1 MNEPGDVFDYVVVG
15 AGTAGC
21 VLAARLSE
29 DRNTRVALIEAGP
42 KDTNPFIHIPATV
55 GAAIGTRNINWRFM
69 TVPQQHLSERSIPIP
84 RGHVIGGSG
93 SINGMV
99 YLRGHPTDFDDWAAA
114 GNPGWSYREVL
125 PYFLRS
131 ENNDAYPDSPY
142 HGHGGPMNVTYVKR
156 PNPMTPAFLDAMQG
170 LGFKRTDDFNG
181 PTTEGYGPRQGT
193 ILKGRRVST
202 ATAYLR
208 AAGARS
214 NLSILTNT
222 RAMGIVIENRRAAG
236 VTVLG
241 PGDLGSGGPGSG
253 GPGVGGARQL
263 TARRE
268 VILAAGAIQSPQ
280 LLMLSGIGDQEQ
292 LRAVGVDVKHHLPG
306 VGANYHDHL
315 AVAVLMEM
323 KNTQSYGISW
333 RAAPRGVANL
343 LEYALF
349 RTGPLASN
357 VFESTGYIRTQPE
370 LSRPDI
376 QLVFQAAR
384 RNRNTF
390 PFPLGHGFAI
400 SIVNLYPKSRGHVRL
415 AGNDP
420 LAAPLVDPQLLSHP
434 DDVAATL
441 RGLKIGRQV
450 TRAASFAAY
459 RAVEVQPGPEV
470 NDDAALVDYI
480 RRAAGTVHHPCGSC
494 RMGPAGGAAAGS
506 SVVDPTLRVHGIEA
520 LRVADASVFP
530 SVVGGNTNAAV
541 VMIAEKAADMI
552 RGIAAPPA
560 IDLPHARPEAARP
573 AAARP
578 AAAVT
583 AGNSRRLTA

>member
-29 DRNTRVALIEAGP
+29 DRNTRVAIIEAGP
-42 KDTNPFIHIPATV
+42 KDTNPFIHIPAAV
-55 GAAIGTRNINWRFM
+55 GAAIGTRDINWRFM
-69 TVPQQHLSERSIPIP
+69 TVPQPHLAGRSIPIP

-99 YLRGHPTDFDDWAAA
+99 YLRGHPSDFDDWAAA

-156 PNPMTPAFLDAMQG
+156 PNPMTPVFLDAMQG

-193 ILKGRRVST
+193 ILNGRRVST

-222 RAMGIVIENRRAAG
+222 RATGIVIENRRAAG
-236 VTVLG
+236 VTVRAAG
-241 PGDLGSGGPGSG
+241 KPGAARV
-253 GPGVGGARQL
+253 GVGGNRQL

-280 LLMLSGIGDQEQ
+280 LLLLSGIGDQEQ
-292 LRAVGVDVKHHLPG
+292 LRAAGVDVKHHLPG

-357 VFESTGYIRTQPE
+357 VFESTGYIRTQPD

-400 SIVNLYPKSRGHVRL
+400 SVVNLYPKSRGHVRL

-420 LAAPLVDPQLLSHP
+420 LAAPLVDPRLLSHP

-450 TRAASFAAY
+450 TQAASFARY
-459 RAVEVQPGPEV
+459 RAVEVQPGPGV
-470 NDDAALVDYI
+470 YGDTALVDYI
-480 RRAAGTVHHPCGSC
+480 RHAAGTVHHPCGSC
-494 RMGPAGGAAAGS
+494 RMGPAGGAADGS
-506 SVVDPTLRVHGIEA
+506 SVVDSTLRVHGIEG

-552 RGIAAPPA
+552 RGIAALPA
-560 IDLPHARPEAARP
+560 IDLAE
-573 AAARP
+573 
-578 AAAVT
+578 
-583 AGNSRRLTA
+583 NFRRLTA